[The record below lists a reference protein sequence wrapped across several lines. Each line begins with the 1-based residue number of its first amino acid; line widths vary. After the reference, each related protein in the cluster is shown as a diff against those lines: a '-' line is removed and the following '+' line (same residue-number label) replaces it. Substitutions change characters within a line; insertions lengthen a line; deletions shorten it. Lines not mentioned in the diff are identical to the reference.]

1 MWILRLKGLNDSLRH
16 RCNLTLASDVC
27 EAALRSGPPTYFR
40 CELPEVRFEF
50 PFKLISKSTMAFLT
64 SKSWRVLKDFGAS
77 SQT

>member
-27 EAALRSGPPTYFR
+27 EAALRFGPPTYFR

-50 PFKLISKSTMAFLT
+50 PFDLISKSTTAFLT
-64 SKSWRVLKDFGAS
+64 SKSWRLLKDFGAS

>member
-16 RCNLTLASDVC
+16 RCNLASDVC
-27 EAALRSGPPTYFR
+27 EAALRFGPPTYFR
-40 CELPEVRFEF
+40 CELPEVHFEF
-50 PFKLISKSTMAFLT
+50 PFNLISKSTMAFLT